1 MHVVIFEGSRWGS
14 LAPLSLTRPVFM
26 LQCGIGTLMDKQVRA
41 LSPTRITLWVRPQME
56 EFCRRVI
63 LPKSKIPTTVNE
75 PLDDEP
81 ALLCSGRTLHFS
93 KFEAPTDE
101 CVAVDEGDV
110 VRMAYAK
117 RPGLSHAD
125 AMTRSPK
132 WTALLELPHGM
143 PQARLAEYAW
153 DLTNWNEE
161 AIVADSMALRDVKK
175 LPDGGPYHVVD
186 RDDVLLT
193 GDDVRLEPGCVLDAS
208 RGPVVIGRGARVG
221 AGSVLEGPCYIGD
234 YTRVAPLTAIRS
246 GTTIGPACNIGGA
259 VSNSI
264 ILGFSDKPFEG
275 YLGDSYVGEW
285 TNMGAGTTTA
295 NVKTT
300 YGEIGVQ
307 IGSKQ
312 IKTGRR
318 SMGAIIGDHTKTS
331 IGTRLT
337 PGCYVGCC
345 CMLVGQG
352 LVPRFVPSFSFWS
365 DQGPQKLEIDRFIDV
380 TKRVF
385 DRRDRKWTGI
395 EENAM
400 RYAAEAAPAV
410 ER

>member
-41 LSPTRITLWVRPQME
+41 LNPTRITLWVRPPME
-56 EFCRRVI
+56 EFCKRVI
-63 LPKSKIPTTVNE
+63 LPKSKIPTRINE

-81 ALLCSGRTLHFS
+81 ALICSARTLHFS

-117 RPGLSHAD
+117 RAGLTHED
-125 AMTRSPK
+125 AMHRTAR
-132 WTALLELPHGM
+132 WTSLLQLPHGM
-143 PQARLAEYAW
+143 PQARLAEHVW
-153 DLTNWNEE
+153 DLTHWNEE

-193 GDDVRLEPGCVLDAS
+193 GDDVRLGPGCVLDAS
-208 RGPVVIGRGARVG
+208 RGPVVLGRGARVG
-221 AGSVLEGPCYIGD
+221 AGSVLEGPCYVGD
-234 YTRVAPLTAIRS
+234 YTRIAPLTAIRS

-264 ILGFSDKPFEG
+264 ILGFSDKSFEG

-285 TNMGAGTTTA
+285 TNLGAGTTTA

-300 YGEIGVQ
+300 YGEISVQ

-365 DQGPQKLEIDRFIDV
+365 GDVPQRLEIDRFIDV

-395 EENAM
+395 EEGVI
-400 RYAAEAAPAV
+400 RHAAETAPAV
-410 ER
+410 EQ

>member
-1 MHVVIFEGSRWGS
+1 
-14 LAPLSLTRPVFM
+14 
-26 LQCGIGTLMDKQVRA
+26 
-41 LSPTRITLWVRPQME
+41 
-56 EFCRRVI
+56 
-63 LPKSKIPTTVNE
+63 
-75 PLDDEP
+75 
-81 ALLCSGRTLHFS
+81 
-93 KFEAPTDE
+93 
-101 CVAVDEGDV
+101 
-110 VRMAYAK
+110 
-117 RPGLSHAD
+117 
-125 AMTRSPK
+125 
-132 WTALLELPHGM
+132 M
-143 PQARLAEYAW
+143 PQARLAEHTW
-153 DLTNWNEE
+153 DLTHWNEE
-161 AIVADSMALRDVKK
+161 VIVADSMALRDVRT
-175 LPDGGPYHVVD
+175 LQDGGPYHVVD
-186 RDDVLLT
+186 HDNVLLT
-193 GDDVRLEPGCVLDAS
+193 GDDVRLGPGCVLDAS
-208 RGPVVIGRGARVG
+208 RGPVVLGRGARVG

-246 GTTIGPACNIGGA
+246 GTTIGPACNIGGS

-264 ILGFSDKPFEG
+264 VLGFSDKPFEG

-285 TNMGAGTTTA
+285 TTLGAGTTTA

-307 IGSKQ
+307 IGSQ
-312 IKTGRR
+312 QLKTGRR

-365 DQGPQKLEIDRFIDV
+365 DDGPQKLEINRFIDV

-385 DRRDRKWTGI
+385 DRRDRKFTAL
-395 EENAM
+395 EENVI

-410 ER
+410 EQ

>member
-14 LAPLSLTRPVFM
+14 FAPLSLTRPVFM
-26 LQCGIGTLMDKQVRA
+26 LHCGIGTLLDKQVRA

-56 EFCRRVI
+56 EFCKRVI
-63 LPKSKIPTTVNE
+63 MPRARIPTRVNE

-81 ALLCSGRTLHFS
+81 ATIVSGRTLHFS
-93 KFEAPTDE
+93 RFEAPQDE
-101 CVAVDEGDV
+101 CVAVDEGDLI
-110 VRMAYAK
+110 RMAHVRK
-117 RPGLSHAD
+117 PGLSHEDVMA
-125 AMTRSPK
+125 RSQR
-132 WTALLELPHGM
+132 WLDLMHLPHGM
-143 PQARLAEYAW
+143 PQARLAEHVW
-153 DLTNWNEE
+153 DLTHWNEE
-161 AIVADSMALRDVKK
+161 ALVADSMALTDLRP
-175 LPDGGPYHVVD
+175 LPADGPYHAVD
-186 RDDVLLT
+186 
-193 GDDVRLEPGCVLDAS
+193 GDDVRLGEDVRLSPGCVLDAS

-221 AGSVLEGPCYIGD
+221 AGSVLEGPCYVGD
-234 YTRVAPLTAIRS
+234 YTRLAPLTSVRP

-264 ILGFSDKPFEG
+264 ILGFSDKSFEG

-285 TNMGAGTTTA
+285 TNLGAGTTTA

-300 YGEIGVQ
+300 YGEISVQ
-307 IGSKQ
+307 IGSNQ

-318 SMGAIIGDHTKTS
+318 SMGAVIGDHTKTS

-345 CMLVGQG
+345 CMLVGQT
-352 LVPRFVPSFSFWS
+352 LVPRFVPSFSFWNDS
-365 DQGPQKLEIDRFIDV
+365 GAQRLEINRFIDV

-400 RYAAEAAPAV
+400 RYAAEAAPTV
-410 ER
+410 EQ